1 VLFNPSDYY
10 GDQIKEGEMDGALA
24 RMRKVNEYKILVG
37 KTEGKRDHSEELDVD
52 GKIILDWRLGKYGGK
67 L

>member
-1 VLFNPSDYY
+1 
-10 GDQIKEGEMDGALA
+10 MDGALA